1 MEREFLFTTKA
12 YKVAVRIIDKKLL
25 FDGKTIRKE
34 KNTVKEKNE
43 ADGNGT
49 KGAF

>member
-25 FDGKTIRKE
+25 FNGKLKNKKRTEARRK
-34 KNTVKEKNE
+34 
-43 ADGNGT
+43 
-49 KGAF
+49 